1 MKKKIWKKLLFPLRN
16 VAKNKRNIFFSNK
29 NLYYSVNLNLNRSMN
44 SLYPMDCIFHLNT
57 NLGVI
62 HKRGHHLL
70 KRFLNPTLYPSRPVL
85 LQNTISF
92 IKKSSFGSPVSPLI
106 VDVFYGL
113 PLTKGW
119 TLNQAL
125 KGSFFYTLRWAWD
138 QISTDLGRR

>member
-1 MKKKIWKKLLFPLRN
+1 MLSDRKNMFSTRKNWKMREPAGLEICIPFFRDFSLIFLKIKEIF
-16 VAKNKRNIFFSNK
+16 FFSNK

-85 LQNTISF
+85 LQNTISS
-92 IKKSSFGSPVSPLI
+92 IKNHHLAAPSLLWLLTSFMDCPLQ
-106 VDVFYGL
+106 
-113 PLTKGW
+113 KGE
-119 TLNQAL
+119 L
-125 KGSFFYTLRWAWD
+125 
-138 QISTDLGRR
+138 STRL